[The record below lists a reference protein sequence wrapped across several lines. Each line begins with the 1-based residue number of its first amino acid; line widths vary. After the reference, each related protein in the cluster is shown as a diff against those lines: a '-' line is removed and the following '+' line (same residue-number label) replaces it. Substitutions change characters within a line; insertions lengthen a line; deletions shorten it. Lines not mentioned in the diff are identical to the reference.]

1 MPTSFSVSWLS
12 TSTGLTVS
20 SNSGYLAEVPL
31 VNVFVEVAMMDE
43 VFDLPVQLVA
53 IIHVMAVIPMK
64 VIVVVFVARSRR
76 H

>member
-1 MPTSFSVSWLS
+1 M
-12 TSTGLTVS
+12 
-20 SNSGYLAEVPL
+20 
-31 VNVFVEVAMMDE
+31 NVFVEVAMMDE

-76 H
+76 L